1 MSGFELDQEETLVQ
15 QNTLAQQEKPAEV
28 AGLKIALGIEYN
40 GSRYFGWQRQQEV
53 ASVQACLEAAL
64 SKVAN
69 EPIGVF
75 CAGRTD
81 AGVHATGK
89 LCTLL
94 PLQYVKTPPGL
105 WGSTAICPRISQ
117 CVGSKP
123 SITIF
128 MPALAQRPAAIAIS
142 FLATAIALRYWRKG
156 SPIAICHWMQKK
168 WNAPRNVYSA
178 KMILPLSVPYNVNP
192 ARHGEM

>member
-40 GSRYFGWQRQQEV
+40 GSRYLVGNGSKRLP
-53 ASVQACLEAAL
+53 ACRPVLRRHYPKWLMNPLGSSAL
-64 SKVAN
+64 AVPMQGSML
-69 EPIGVF
+69 P
-75 CAGRTD
+75 
-81 AGVHATGK
+81 GK

-156 SPIAICHWMQKK
+156 SPIAICHWMQKNGTRRAMFTRRK
-168 WNAPRNVYSA
+168 
-178 KMILPLSVPYNVNP
+178 
-192 ARHGEM
+192 